1 VDETSSTLAGLGNA
15 RSGARSEGR
24 DAYFGVDRNCVN
36 TAQGAHCC
44 ATNLYIEPG
53 DAMRS
58 VLTRSLLAMVAAGSV
73 IIAAGCGGSGSN
85 PGANSPASG
94 SSSAQAANGQEPKQA
109 PPHGFQWVGNSSQGI
124 WVAVP
129 KSWVAIDLSRLT
141 VRQALHTLKGVS
153 SATMRADLKTLKQ
166 HKALFV
172 ADLNSASASAHHFAT
187 NVNAFCNSEAIQPGP
202 GAASIFDK
210 ALRNE
215 YNTIHAHVVSLKNTQ
230 VSSTAVVIQTKLTL
244 QATAGYTLTELQ
256 TANITNHSKI
266 CEVTLSTDNP
276 HKYLRVLKRIQ
287 RTVITH

>member
-1 VDETSSTLAGLGNA
+1 
-15 RSGARSEGR
+15 
-24 DAYFGVDRNCVN
+24 
-36 TAQGAHCC
+36 
-44 ATNLYIEPG
+44 
-53 DAMRS
+53 
-58 VLTRSLLAMVAAGSV
+58 MVAAGSV

-85 PGANSPASG
+85 PGAGTKSSNGAG
-94 SSSAQAANGQEPKQA
+94 SSSMQAADNQQPKQA

-129 KSWVAIDLSRLT
+129 KSWVAIDLSKLT

-153 SATMRADLKTLKQ
+153 SATMRADLRTLKQ

-187 NVNAFCNSEAIQPGP
+187 NVNAFCNNEVIQPGP

-230 VSSTAVVIQTKLTL
+230 VNSTAVVIQTKLTL

-256 TANITNHSKI
+256 TANVTNHSKI

-276 HKYLRVLKRIQ
+276 AKYLRTLKKIQ
-287 RTVITH
+287 RTLITH